1 MKPFRDAKI
10 VINSLLPMIDYQ
22 QNDVKKKKKDEPNE
36 EPKMEDFADF
46 KAEKND
52 VKESQAI
59 KEAKAE
65 FAEDKEAKGGA
76 RFLRRL
82 KTRNHDEEAGGK
94 DRAADLEKAMERK
107 RKYLEARD
115 KRLRERTFKDDEKY
129 RAKRPGLL
137 PAFQKRVRRFDL
149 NCYLSLLSVWC

>member
-1 MKPFRDAKI
+1 
-10 VINSLLPMIDYQ
+10 MIDYQ
-22 QNDVKKKKKDEPNE
+22 RTDVRRKKDEPNE

-52 VKESQAI
+52 VRESQAI

-65 FAEDKEAKGGA
+65 FAKDKDAKD
-76 RFLRRL
+76 RVRLLRRL
-82 KTRNHDEEAGGK
+82 KARNHDEGK

-129 RAKRPGLL
+129 RAKKPGLL
-137 PAFQKRVRRFDL
+137 PGFQKRVRRFDF
-149 NCYLSLLSVWC
+149 CKPSLAG